1 MRPKHYPY
9 SGKIKTST
17 IEVAKVWENTYLD
30 FIAENQKQQEKSG
43 QELDKSTQRLCQLE
57 NNLVGKYLEISGEIA
72 GRIEQENEKD
82 LLVRR
87 AIVTKRN
94 IYRGNKL
101 IDNIVNDIGLCEQA
115 VYVDKKVLDNYWFK
129 VVDLPTIPE
138 TINSVDSTNLIRKW
152 LNM

>member
-1 MRPKHYPY
+1 MRPKRYPY

-17 IEVAKVWENTYLD
+17 IEVVKAWENAHLD
-30 FIAENQKQQEKSG
+30 FIAENQKQQEKSE
-43 QELDKSTQRLCQLE
+43 QELQEVIQKLCQLE
-57 NNLVGKYLEISGEIA
+57 NNLVGKYLEISGEIV

-101 IDNIVNDIGLCEQA
+101 ID
-115 VYVDKKVLDNYWFK
+115 YVDKKVLDNYWFK